1 MGRNHRST
9 PGKCRQARTDPR
21 GHPVAWGSVQA
32 ALAVAGNRPVVVPV
46 AVVSLGIRQ
55 AVEAKEAAV
64 AVAAVG
70 SVDRQV

>member
-1 MGRNHRST
+1 M
-9 PGKCRQARTDPR
+9 
-21 GHPVAWGSVQA
+21 AWGSVQV
-32 ALAVAGNRPVVVPV
+32 ALAVAGSRPVVVQV